1 MNIQK
6 YKILLRAVDTGSFTK
21 AASQLNYTPS
31 GITHMMNSIEE
42 ELGFTILKRSPK
54 GVSLTKEGEKIL
66 PIVREIVK
74 WEENLSQTTAE
85 IRGAHYG
92 TLALGSYSSI
102 AAQWLPG
109 IIKDFKKDYP
119 NIRIKIMEGVWQ
131 EVAENLDRN
140 VVDLGFMSYQEHT
153 RYEWIL
159 LKEDPMLAILPP
171 GHKRA
176 GDASYPL
183 CACMEEEIIMPAS
196 GHDFDVEQLFKKEH
210 LKPEMSYETIENYSA
225 LSMIEK
231 GIGMSIMNELITLG
245 RTANVVKLPL
255 DPPRSI
261 YMGVACTDF
270 AKLSPVGKI
279 FMEYVLKTFPDRP
292 DIAV

>member
-6 YKILLRAVDTGSFTK
+6 YKILLRAADTGSFTK
-21 AASQLNYTPS
+21 AAAELNYTPS
-31 GITHMMNSIEE
+31 GVTHMMNSIEA
-42 ELGFTILKRSPK
+42 ELGFPILKRSPK
-54 GVSLTKEGEKIL
+54 GVSLTREGEKIL

-92 TLALGSYSSI
+92 TLVLGSYSSI

-109 IIKDFKKDYP
+109 IIKTFKKDYP
-119 NIRIKIMEGVWQ
+119 GIRIKIMEGVWQ

-171 GHKRA
+171 NHKRA

-183 CACMEEEIIMPAS
+183 KACMEEEIIMPAS
-196 GHDFDVEQLFKKEH
+196 GHDFDVEQLFQKEH

-245 RTANVVKLPL
+245 RTADVVKLPL

-261 YMGVACTDF
+261 CMGVACMDF
-270 AKLSPVGKI
+270 HKLSPAARI
-279 FMEYVLKTFPDRP
+279 FLEYVLKAFPDWHKK
-292 DIAV
+292 A

>member
-6 YKILLRAVDTGSFTK
+6 YRILLRAVDTGSFTK
-21 AASQLNYTPS
+21 AAAELNYTPS
-31 GITHMMNSIEE
+31 GVTHMMNSIEE

-54 GVSLTKEGEKIL
+54 GVSLTREGEKII

-74 WEENLSQTTAE
+74 QEENLAQTTAE
-85 IRGAHYG
+85 ICGAHYG
-92 TLALGSYSSI
+92 TLTLGSYSSI

-131 EVAENLDRN
+131 EVAENLDGN

-183 CACMEEEIIMPAS
+183 RACMEEEIIMPAS
-196 GHDFDVEQLFKKEH
+196 GHDFDVEQLLKKEH

-245 RTANVVKLPL
+245 RTADVVKLPL

-279 FMEYVLKTFPDRP
+279 FLEYVLKAFPDRP
-292 DIAV
+292 VAK

>member
-6 YKILLRAVDTGSFTK
+6 YRILLRAVDTGSFTK
-21 AASQLNYTPS
+21 AAAELNYTPS
-31 GITHMMNSIEE
+31 GVTHMMNSIEE

-54 GVSLTKEGEKIL
+54 GVSLTREGEKIIS
-66 PIVREIVK
+66 IVREIVK
-74 WEENLSQTTAE
+74 QEENLAQTTAE
-85 IRGAHYG
+85 ICGAHYG
-92 TLALGSYSSI
+92 TLTLGSYSSI

-131 EVAENLDRN
+131 EVAENLDGN

-183 CACMEEEIIMPAS
+183 RACMEEEIIMPAS
-196 GHDFDVEQLFKKEH
+196 GHDFDVEQLLKKEH

-245 RTANVVKLPL
+245 RTADVVKLPL

-279 FMEYVLKTFPDRP
+279 FLEYVLKAFPDRP
-292 DIAV
+292 VAAG

>member
-6 YKILLRAVDTGSFTK
+6 YRILLRAVDTGSFTK
-21 AASQLNYTPS
+21 AAAELNYTPS
-31 GITHMMNSIEE
+31 GVTHMMNSIEE

-54 GVSLTKEGEKIL
+54 GVSLTREGEKIIS
-66 PIVREIVK
+66 IVREIVK
-74 WEENLSQTTAE
+74 QEENLAQTTAE
-85 IRGAHYG
+85 ICGAHYG
-92 TLALGSYSSI
+92 TLTLGSYSSI

-131 EVAENLDRN
+131 EVAENLDGN

-183 CACMEEEIIMPAS
+183 RACMEEEIIMPAS
-196 GHDFDVEQLFKKEH
+196 GHDFDVEQLLKKEH

-245 RTANVVKLPL
+245 RTADVVKLPL

-279 FMEYVLKTFPDRP
+279 FLEYVLKAFPDRP
-292 DIAV
+292 DAAG

>member
-21 AASQLNYTPS
+21 AAAELNYTPS
-31 GITHMMNSIEE
+31 GVTHMMNSIEE
-42 ELGFTILKRSPK
+42 ELGFPLLKRSPR
-54 GVSLTKEGEKIL
+54 GVCPTKEGEKIL
-66 PIVREIVK
+66 PIIREIVK
-74 WEENLSQTTAE
+74 WEENLVQTTAE

-92 TLALGSYSSI
+92 TLVLASYSSI
-102 AAQWLPG
+102 ASRWLPG
-109 IIKDFKKDYP
+109 IIRDFKKDYP

-140 VVDLGFMSYQEHT
+140 MADLGFMSYQENT
-153 RYEWIL
+153 KYEWIL
-159 LKEDPMLAILPP
+159 LQEDPMLAILPLT
-171 GHKRA
+171 HKRA
-176 GDASYPL
+176 KDASYPL
-183 CACMEEEIIMPAS
+183 SACLEEEIIMPAS

-245 RTANVVKLPL
+245 RTADVVKIPL
-255 DPPRSI
+255 DPPCSI
-261 YMGVACTDF
+261 HMGVACTDF
-270 AKLSPVGKI
+270 TKLSPAARI
-279 FMEYVLKTFPDRP
+279 FLEYVLKAFPDWHKKS
-292 DIAV
+292 

>member
-6 YKILLRAVDTGSFTK
+6 YRILLRAVDTGSFTK
-21 AASQLNYTPS
+21 AAAELNYTPS
-31 GITHMMNSIEE
+31 GVTHMMNSIEE

-54 GVSLTKEGEKIL
+54 GVSLTREGEKII

-74 WEENLSQTTAE
+74 QEENLAQTTAE
-85 IRGAHYG
+85 ICGAHYG
-92 TLALGSYSSI
+92 TLTLGSYSSI

-131 EVAENLDRN
+131 EVAENLDGN

-183 CACMEEEIIMPAS
+183 RACMEEEIIMPAS
-196 GHDFDVEQLFKKEH
+196 GHDFDVEQLLKKEH

-245 RTANVVKLPL
+245 RTADVVKLPL

-279 FMEYVLKTFPDRP
+279 FLEYVLKAFPDRP
-292 DIAV
+292 DAAG